1 MPLPASFALA
11 DPDGDLDA
19 NHSASRQNGHG
30 ADHDESDDVAGLEP
44 LLEALASSAEPTSRR
59 RLEQEL
65 VLRSLPLADSVARR
79 YYGRGIELDDLI
91 QVARMAL
98 VKAVQRYRPGVGA
111 SFPAYAV
118 PTIAGE
124 LKRYFRDSG
133 WSVRPPRRLQELRVS
148 LVSEEERLTHEL
160 HREPTLVDLAAAMGV
175 PRQTVSEARLTQAA
189 YSALSLDAPA
199 AGSETRPELPDGGED
214 PLALLEMRDEL
225 RSALSLLTERER
237 TIVRM
242 RFLEECTQA
251 QIGAALGVSQM
262 QVSRLLVAILRKLRT
277 RLDASG
283 SCAESPPAV
292 SA

>member
-1 MPLPASFALA
+1 MPLPAPSTTGFT
-11 DPDGDLDA
+11 DE
-19 NHSASRQNGHG
+19 
-30 ADHDESDDVAGLEP
+30 DHDAHRFEP
-44 LLEALASSAEPTSRR
+44 LLESLCATSDPAHRR
-59 RLEQEL
+59 RLEQEI
-65 VLRSLPLADSVARR
+65 VLGTLHLADSVARR
-79 YYGRGIELDDLI
+79 YYGRGIELEDLT

-148 LVSEEERLTHEL
+148 LVGQEERLTHEL
-160 HREPTLVDLAAAMGV
+160 HREPTLADLAEAMGV
-175 PRQTVSEARLTQAA
+175 PRSTVSEARLTRAA

-199 AGSETRPELPDGGED
+199 PGSETRPELPESGDD
-214 PLALLEMRDEL
+214 PFALLETRDAL
-225 RSALSLLTERER
+225 RSALADLTDRER

-251 QIGAALGVSQM
+251 QIGEALGVSQM
-262 QVSRLLVAILRKLRT
+262 QVSRLLVAILRKLRE
-277 RLDASG
+277 RLAADGYG
-283 SCAESPPAV
+283 SAPLRGVGA
-292 SA
+292 